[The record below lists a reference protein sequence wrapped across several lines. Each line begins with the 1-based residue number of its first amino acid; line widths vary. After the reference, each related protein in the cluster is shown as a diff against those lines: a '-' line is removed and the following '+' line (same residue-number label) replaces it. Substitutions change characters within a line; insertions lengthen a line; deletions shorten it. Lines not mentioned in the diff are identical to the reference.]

1 MLTPNFFNAPARK
14 RIARLSRA
22 ALAASVSISSLL
34 VMASQPAIAQEA
46 GTLPGTQVL
55 QGGRWTGAKLPTVAQ
70 GNNGLVMTIEQEQK
84 RALLDWS
91 RFDVGKNEEVHFQ
104 QQGTDWIALNRIF
117 DSKPSEIA
125 GKITAKGQVWLQN
138 SNGIIFK
145 DGAQINAHS
154 ILATALPITENQLYN
169 GLLSGNGVIRGEA
182 ANPLF
187 PSQNI
192 GMVPRPPVGLDPNSL
207 LGQAP
212 APVAGERP
220 SIMDFL
226 ARAAIRI
233 AILRAN
239 GMEGVDQ
246 YNSGYGIDT
255 LSYYDAAKGRTVYF
269 VNPDFANVGL
279 GAVLESIIATIDVS
293 KMGEYDYSNFTNISQ
308 FWTGVSWQG
317 IPAGSQTIPQ
327 SLRDEVAAQIKT
339 QFVDQYSARLATTQ
353 QNYSNYLANSRIT
366 VERGATLTA
375 SSSDSASPG
384 KIMLFGPNV
393 SNAGKLTAHD
403 GQVLLAAGEQVKL
416 SAGQTFTNSAR
427 GGLAVNVMATGITD
441 AYGSYPGIPC
451 CRPEARLEW
460 EADYL
465 DRADEVGMTAANSG
479 EILADRGAVTMVGA
493 NVDQLGDIRV
503 TNGVR
508 QRNGT
513 IVLQASHGFMISEY
527 SVGGNYFAGKVTLGE
542 DSVTSI
548 TPDTSDITGLAA
560 DSFAKGRVLIAGK
573 DIVLEKNASVISR
586 SGEVVIHASPSGVG
600 ERGGSSPGATDG
612 SVTEQRGDKGSFVMK
627 SGALI
632 DVSGLRDVERSVA
645 DNIFA
650 VEVRSNE
657 VSASPKQRD
666 GILVGETVY
675 VDRRDGAAIVDW
687 TGALAGEQRTAE
699 QMSTKGGTVR
709 IRASEYAVVE
719 DGATIDVSGGST
731 KYTDAEVTVTRLQ
744 DSFGRFHNISD
755 ADPNLR
761 YVGISKAT
769 RLEKGYVEGAD
780 AGAVELLSGS
790 SRLFGKL
797 RGDVVTGDRQ
807 VMAAL
812 GQIRAPRVPAGAVGA
827 SLVGTIGLPKAGSAA
842 LHRGGPEYSPWSS
855 TYSFIVADEKAFTGT
870 LWTETENNGPF
881 IESDPMLLD
890 PFAVGTSYG
899 DQSYDESDPLWMSKG
914 TYENGQPRWI
924 SYVEDDFFS
933 GMGEVVFGYGS
944 GHQTQTINPGVSI
957 RLAPGGS
964 FLTGSENGV
973 GTVGNNV
980 SIIAPSGNIG
990 LAAANGMTIGSDVL
1004 LSVAAPWIND
1014 VDAPANAIRGYVD
1027 GGDISLLA
1035 ATLTG
1040 DITLDAGGGG
1050 WYQRVKP
1057 GQNSQGQGA
1066 STRFNE
1072 GDFRLIEGKG
1082 GSIALGGGGQTVGAI
1097 LDVADIS
1104 LGGLGGGGT
1113 LSLLASGDVVVGPV
1127 GGSAGD
1133 AEYIDETLFRDMGVG
1148 SLALGA
1154 DTLTIASG
1162 ANLLFQTRNMRFR
1175 GRAYDVASGSDLRD
1189 VTDLTLLPPHLRQG
1203 GSLQLFGDAI
1213 TIEAGALVE
1222 VDPLGSIVLDASQ
1235 IRVDGTLRAHGGSIT
1250 VGGTS
1255 ASSIHLGNGSLLDA
1269 TGIAQTVKV
1278 PGGADGR
1285 GFWYDGRIVDGGT
1298 VSVDGSHVVMDAG
1311 ATIDVS
1317 GASGLLSVLQPG
1329 RYAVVKVNQVIG
1341 SDAGTIGLGADAGYL
1356 LGNLRGEAGSQ
1367 YNYGGKLDIAGGFD
1381 GKLLLPEYTDWSTGE
1396 PGLQSI
1402 LDNLQYAFYPE
1413 PTPEEPISLRQF
1425 FADNYSWLAP
1435 QLGFEPGEIEDIQIT
1450 SIAEFTDF
1458 VRTVLSPL
1466 VKTNPSDADG
1476 ALVLDPDMTVVPD
1489 VPPPSRYAFPDGY
1502 EPADMAAFDRS
1513 MAFVLTALGG
1523 VQNPAELAR
1532 GSRTTIGGNILRDM
1546 KRFDTLSIAG
1556 KLESDQA
1563 IDISSQRVLTVAGG
1577 FNGTQD
1583 MSFSSRNVYLT
1594 GGGGNG
1600 FVPKDANSGTLTVSG
1615 EMVEIAGKFEVGGFE
1630 KVVIAAEGDMRGGFG
1645 VVAGQPVPES
1655 GEITPGIHTTGDLVL
1670 RAAQIYPTTD
1680 GVLRFDSDRSIRV
1693 EQTGR
1698 SAAPL
1703 SAGGTLILEA
1713 PKIEQAG
1720 TLRAPFGEIRLTATG
1735 YSVTG
1740 EDGAETFVPGS
1751 VALLPGS
1758 VTSTAADGR
1767 TILYGYTYDGQ
1778 SWYAPTSAE
1787 TTGPTELS
1795 TPPEK
1800 RVSLSGDIIDV
1811 QEGATIDVSGSGDV
1825 LGLEFVAGPLGQ
1837 TNILDV
1843 PGNYAIVPAY
1853 GNGIV
1858 APIDPLYN
1866 PGTSSD
1872 TVNGGTTPGH
1882 LPLGS
1887 SVWLAAFDGN
1897 PAGWYT
1903 LLPAEYALTPGGYL
1917 LSLAGDTP
1925 MTTEAR
1931 RASDDSFVVLGR
1943 RGVSGTG
1950 IADQTLSTWK
1960 LTSGGDV
1967 RKRSEFF
1974 ETYGNSFFS
1983 SERFLEGLLR
1993 SGNPY
1998 NADPRLPVDGG
2009 FLTLAANS
2017 SLKLDGTILAGGAT
2031 GVTGARGGIVDITSD
2046 NIVIAAPGTD
2056 VSDLAG
2062 YLVLDPS
2069 KISNIAESILIG
2081 GVRRQGQS
2089 GLEVVTG
2096 QYTRDSADE
2105 VRSPEKSVG
2114 AENVVVRTDA
2124 ANPLTGTELLFA
2136 ANNSVRVESGSV
2148 IRAVGDGTDAS
2159 NIAIAPSM
2167 PAYFNQQ
2174 GQLEAAA
2181 EDRGGAFLRVSNLGD
2196 ITVSRENVQSVAGDM
2211 IVEAGAVLEAA
2222 DSVLLDST
2230 ENTIV
2235 GNGAVIKAGAIT
2247 AAAGL
2252 VSLGAVPQ
2260 GTEGLVFSGAT
2271 LAGLTTADKLTLKSY
2286 STIDFYGDVSLDLTG
2301 SVALD
2306 GAAFVSRGDTPGNVS
2321 ITAGR
2326 LELRNSD
2333 AAAVDA
2339 TGNGGTLA
2347 LAGKNIVMGEGEVD
2361 LVFDATTMDAE
2372 QRVVFAGLGESRY
2385 DGALTIRA
2393 AEITGESGAGHVVT
2407 AAGAV
2412 ELRGNGNTAALPAFA
2427 SAGALL
2433 DFRGTDVL
2441 IDASIR
2447 AGSGTVRATASE
2459 GDVRL
2464 ASGAKIDVG
2473 GADVSFF
2480 EVQGF
2485 LPGGSIQL
2493 TSVNGDTLVEE
2504 GALLNVSGGSAG
2516 GDAGTIALSA
2526 GRGVVLLDGTLKA
2539 DVAGGYRTGSFALTT
2554 STLDDFGG
2562 LNAKLNDWGF
2572 SRRRDFAILDGD
2584 VLLNGT
2590 TRVDALRIVTGNGD
2604 ISVASDAVLGSDSAK
2619 GGKILLASG
2628 GDLIVADGARFD
2640 VSAKGADQR
2649 GGSLDL
2655 QVTVGGNID
2664 VGNASIDVSGK
2675 GKGQGGDV
2683 RLRAAQTGN
2692 DVAVSRWDADV
2703 SGGDTQLEAF
2713 RVYDLDDADG
2723 DASNGHLAEIDTA
2736 LQQQVIA
2743 DATAFMDA
2751 NGTGIRARLGQ
2762 TGNAAFQL
2770 VPGIELRSEGDMDLV
2785 HNWNFKNARF
2795 DDKGGVLTLRAG
2807 GDLTINANLSDGFV
2821 DGHAT
2826 PDAVLPTDLPY
2837 GWTPGA
2843 APLPDAPASD
2853 FTNDDSWSYNLVAGA
2868 DFAQTNV
2875 LSTQTGSGGAIEVGG
2890 LVRSGTGDINV
2901 AASGDLTYEKASLIN
2916 YQGSWNESDPAARIT
2931 VPKGTP
2937 VADGTILKPTSYA
2950 SADGAGRTIY
2960 PELPAGTVLRK
2971 GTKVPA
2977 GTEMP
2982 DGSVLAVD
2990 TVLTSD
2996 VTLTANTRFPGEVV
3010 IAGKTYL
3017 GSDLIWEIASN
3028 RSNDPSAPVQMR
3040 VPASIAG
3047 LGDLEVRVV
3056 VGGTGDVALLL
3067 ADGRY
3072 IADNSSFGFED
3083 VRPVE
3088 MVNGAIYTVGIEDAP
3103 VANYIDKTHVGFS
3116 SNNAPGI
3123 IAHRSYMT
3131 NGGDVNVNVGG
3142 AITGA
3147 GTILENYRWMVAS
3160 GATPT
3165 TALFGYNYPGK
3176 NPDALFNMEFA
3187 QYQPDQTGQTA
3198 LSLLADRFTQGIG
3211 ALGGG
3216 DVSITSGG
3224 DVDNLVVALP
3234 TWVRVSGGTVDMPT
3248 KTLHLS
3254 GGGDLVM
3261 NVGQNMKGG
3270 LVQVGKGRAT
3280 IDVAGSVIAT
3290 DQRTGIALALDNA
3303 AYLQLAIDDAQ
3314 LSLQAGGDVNLRGVS
3329 SMLGATSLP
3338 LWLSGQYGSN
3348 GNEPSWLGYTADTS
3362 LRVTSLGGDINYRT
3376 QSGANGGVNILPS
3389 QTALVATAGSINFG
3403 MKEKAGAR
3411 VIVDMWHDTR
3421 LDLLAQQNIQFRL
3434 AGNYD
3439 GAGFII
3445 GYADPLWVPR
3455 AINPGSNNFS
3465 SGLFQSTITQDPLNG
3480 HWMFNQAGPGY
3491 GIDGPNVHSG
3501 SSSYSRI
3508 YAAQGDMIGWDEGYD
3523 INPNGGNGMH
3533 GGTFTFGHETRL
3545 KAGGNIRMGDINFIT
3560 HDGSDVP
3567 VIEAG
3572 GSIYLPD
3579 AVLYGPG
3586 RLWVQAGDEIWM
3598 GRTEGSGIR
3607 AREAYS
3613 IVPTAAPL
3621 SGGSISVLAGIDQ
3634 EPEYQAFFD
3643 YYLDPENVAE
3653 APAWLRQYFVD
3664 GDREGLTVSTD
3675 VVLADG
3681 QTRTTVYAIEL
3692 VNYMREMAGQEPIP
3706 TEAFDEV
3713 SGSRPITR
3721 GKLVAEIDPAEY
3733 AEALAA
3739 FKALDPVLQRPLA
3752 VRILN
3757 AELKTAGREAVGRS
3771 PETDGRYVRQGDPTR
3786 GYDAVGRLF
3795 PGAQRKPGDTLAA
3808 GEHRWTGNIEIM
3820 VSQIRGE
3827 SGGDVDLLAPGG
3839 SIQLASLA
3847 ISNTNPGTAGIVTQR
3862 GGGVNVVTYGD
3873 YIVNQ
3878 SRTMTADDGD
3888 ILIWSSYGNI
3898 DAGRG
3903 RKTSLS
3909 VPPVA
3914 FPINAWGQTNIQ
3926 LSGLPN
3932 GAGIAT
3938 LDQVDGKQG
3947 GDVDLYAFNGIVNAG
3962 DAGIRASRDLFVGA
3976 VEIRGLDNITV
3987 GGETNVDLTTEEG
4000 SVGPLNLENFAQ
4012 SAEDD
4017 ALDKAFDMAAEVEK
4031 LRTVRQ
4037 TILTGSVVSFGTD
4050 DCVESATNRCPVD
4063 RD

>member
-1 MLTPNFFNAPARK
+1 MLTPNPAIARIARK
-14 RIARLSRA
+14 RINPLSRA

-34 VMASQPAIAQEA
+34 VMASQPVHAQEA
-46 GTLPGTQVL
+46 GTLPGAQVL

-70 GNNGLVMTIEQEQK
+70 GNSGLVMTIEQEQK

-91 RFDVGKNEEVHFQ
+91 RFDIGKNEEVRFE

-125 GKITAKGQVWLQN
+125 GKITARGQVWLQN
-138 SNGIIFK
+138 TNGIIFK

-169 GLLSGNGVIRGEA
+169 GLLSGNGVIRGQV

-187 PSQNI
+187 PEQNI

-212 APVAGERP
+212 APVAGERT
-220 SIMDFL
+220 SVIDFL
-226 ARAAIRI
+226 ARAAIRM
-233 AILRAN
+233 AILRDKD
-239 GMEGVDQ
+239 MQGVDQ
-246 YNSGYGIDT
+246 YNAGYGLDQ
-255 LSYYDAAKGRTVYF
+255 LSYYDTSVSASRFFVDPEFAK
-269 VNPDFANVGL
+269 VGL
-279 GAVLESIIATIDVS
+279 GAVLESIIANIDVS
-293 KMGEYDYSNFTNISQ
+293 KMGEFDYSNFTNIAQ
-308 FWTGVSWQG
+308 FWAGVSWQG

-327 SLRDEVAAQIKT
+327 ALRDEVAAQIKT

-353 QNYSNYLANSRIT
+353 QNYNNYLANSRIT

-375 SSSDSASPG
+375 SSSDTASPG

-393 SNAGKLTAHD
+393 SNAGKLQAHD
-403 GQVLLAAGEQVKL
+403 GQVLMAAGEQVKL
-416 SAGQTFTNSAR
+416 SAGQGFTNSAR
-427 GGLAVNVMATGITD
+427 GGLAVNVMATPMID
-441 AYGSYPGIPC
+441 SYGSYPGLPC
-451 CRPEARLEW
+451 CRPATQAAW
-460 EADYL
+460 DAAYL
-465 DRADEVGMTAANSG
+465 TRANDVGMTATNSG
-479 EILADRGAVTMVGA
+479 EILADRGAVTMTGA
-493 NVDQLGDIRV
+493 NVDQSGSILV

-513 IVLQASHGFMISEY
+513 IVLQASHGFNVSEY

-542 DSVTSI
+542 GSVTSI

-560 DSFAKGRVLIAGK
+560 DSFAKGRVLIAGNE
-573 DIVLEKNASVISR
+573 IVLEENSSVISR
-586 SGEVVIHASPSGVG
+586 SGDVVIHASPSGVG
-600 ERGGSSPGATDG
+600 ERGGSSPASTDG
-612 SVTEQRGDKGSFVMK
+612 SMQEQRGDKGSFVMK

-645 DNIFA
+645 DNIFE

-675 VDRRDGAAIVDW
+675 VDRRDGATIVDW

-699 QMSTKGGTVR
+699 QMSTEGGTVR
-709 IRASEYAVVE
+709 IRASEFAVVE
-719 DGATIDVSGGST
+719 DGAVIDMSGGST

-761 YVGISKAT
+761 YVGLSKAT
-769 RLEKGYVEGAD
+769 RLEKGYIEGAD
-780 AGAVELLSGS
+780 AGSVELLSGS

-812 GQIRAPRVPAGAVGA
+812 GQIRAPRVPAGAIGA
-827 SLVGTIGLPKAGSAA
+827 NLVGTIGMPKAGSAV
-842 LHRGGPEYSPWSS
+842 LHRGGPEYGPWSS
-855 TYSFIVADEKAFTGT
+855 SYSFIVADENAFTGT
-870 LWTETENNGPF
+870 LWTEIESNGPF
-881 IESDPMLLD
+881 ESTAMLLD
-890 PFAVGTSYG
+890 PNAVGTSYG
-899 DQSYDESDPLWMSKG
+899 DQSYDPNDPVWMSKG
-914 TYENGQPRWI
+914 TYENGQPRWVSFI
-924 SYVEDDFFS
+924 EDDFLS
-933 GMGEVVFGYGS
+933 GMGEVTLGYGS
-944 GHQTQTINPGVSI
+944 GHQTQTINPNVSI

-964 FLTGSENGV
+964 FSSSSENGI
-973 GTVGNNV
+973 GTVGDHV
-980 SIIAPSGNIG
+980 SIIAPSGKIG
-990 LAAANGMTIGSDVL
+990 LGAGNGMTIGSDVL

-1027 GGDISLLA
+1027 GGEIGLVG

-1050 WYQRVKP
+1050 WLQRVTP

-1066 STRFNE
+1066 STRYE
-1072 GDFRLIEGKG
+1072 GGDFRLIEGKG
-1082 GSIALGGGGQTVGAI
+1082 GTIGLGGGGQTVGEI
-1097 LDVADIS
+1097 LDFADID
-1104 LGGLGGGGT
+1104 LGGLGGGGM

-1162 ANLLFQTRNMRFR
+1162 ANLLFQTRNMQFR
-1175 GRAYDVASGSDLRD
+1175 GRAYDVATGTDLGD
-1189 VTDLTLLPPHLRQG
+1189 VTDLALLPSHLREG
-1203 GSLQLFGDAI
+1203 GTLRLSGNAV

-1222 VDPLGSIVLDASQ
+1222 VDTLGAITIDASQ
-1235 IRVDGTLRAHGGSIT
+1235 IRIDGTLRAHGGSIS
-1250 VGGTS
+1250 VGAG
-1255 ASSIHLGNGSLLDA
+1255 SSNIHLGNGSLLDA

-1298 VSVDGSHVVMDAG
+1298 VMVDGSHVVMDAG

-1317 GASGLLSVLQPG
+1317 GSSGMLSILQPG
-1329 RYAVVKVNQVIG
+1329 RYAVVKVNEVIG
-1341 SDAGTIGLGADAGYL
+1341 SDAGTIGL
-1356 LGNLRGEAGSQ
+1356 EAGSGFLLGHLRGDAGSA
-1367 YNYGGKLDIAGGFD
+1367 YNYGGKLTIAGGQD
-1381 GKLLLPEYTDWSTGE
+1381 GDLLLPGYTDWSTGKTGLESVLE
-1396 PGLQSI
+1396 P
-1402 LDNLQYAFYPE
+1402 LQYSLYPE
-1413 PTPEEPISLRQF
+1413 PTPENPLSLRQY
-1425 FADNYSWLAP
+1425 FADNYSWMEQ
-1435 QLGFEPGEIEDIQIT
+1435 QLGFGADDIEDIQIT
-1450 SIAEFTDF
+1450 SIAEFTEF
-1458 VRTVLSPL
+1458 MRTVLGPL
-1466 VKTNPSDADG
+1466 VAYAPTDVNG
-1476 ALVLDPDMTVVPD
+1476 ALVLDPDMTVAPD
-1489 VPPPSRYAFPDGY
+1489 VPPPSRYALPEGY
-1502 EPADMAAFDRS
+1502 QPADMAAFERS
-1513 MAFVLTALGG
+1513 MTFILTALGG
-1523 VQNPAELAR
+1523 VQEPNNLVR
-1532 GSRTTIGGNILRDM
+1532 GQRATIGRNIMADM
-1546 KRFDTLSIAG
+1546 KTFDTLSISG
-1556 KLESDQA
+1556 KLESTQP
-1563 IDISSQRVLTVAGG
+1563 IEISSQRVLMVAGG
-1577 FNGTQD
+1577 FNATQD
-1583 MSFSSRNVYLT
+1583 MSFSSRNVYLS
-1594 GGGGNG
+1594 NG
-1600 FVPKDANSGTLTVSG
+1600 SGIDFVADAPTAGTLTVAG
-1615 EMVEIAGKFEVGGFE
+1615 DTIEFTGKFEVGGFQN
-1630 KVVIAAEGDMRGGFG
+1630 VVIEAQGDMRGGYGLFGG
-1645 VVAGQPVPES
+1645 VVEEDG
-1655 GEITPGIHTTGDLVL
+1655 ILTPGVRTSGNLLL

-1680 GVLRFDSDRSIRV
+1680 GVLRFEAGQSIRV

-1698 SAAPL
+1698 RAAPL
-1703 SAGGTLILEA
+1703 SAGGLLVLEA

-1735 YSVTG
+1735 YDVT
-1740 EDGAETFVPGS
+1740 DANGAESFVPGS
-1751 VALLPGS
+1751 VTLLPDS

-1767 TILYGYTYDGQ
+1767 TILYGYTFDGQ
-1778 SWYAPTSAE
+1778 SWYAPNANE
-1787 TTGPTELS
+1787 TPGAAELS

-1800 RVSLSGDIIDV
+1800 RVSLSGDVIDV
-1811 QEGATIDVSGSGDV
+1811 QDGATIDVSGSGDV
-1825 LGLEFVAGPLGQ
+1825 LGLEFVAGPMGQ
-1837 TNILDV
+1837 TNILNE

-1853 GNGIV
+1853 GNDII

-1866 PGTSSD
+1866 PGVSSD
-1872 TVNGGTTPGH
+1872 TVDAAGTPGN

-1917 LSLAGDTP
+1917 ISVAGSSP
-1925 MTTEAR
+1925 GTTEPRKA
-1931 RASDDSFVVLGR
+1931 ADDSFLVLGR

-1950 IADQTLSTWK
+1950 ITDQTLSTWR

-1983 SERFLEGLLR
+1983 SERFIEGLLR

-2017 SLKLDGTILAGGAT
+2017 ELKLDGTILAGGAN
-2031 GVTGARGGIVDITSD
+2031 GVEGARGGIVDITSD

-2062 YLVLDPS
+2062 YLVLDPN
-2069 KISNIAESILIG
+2069 KISNIAESLLIG
-2081 GVRRQGQS
+2081 GVRRQGQG

-2114 AENVVVRTDA
+2114 AENVVIRTDS
-2124 ANPLTGTELLFA
+2124 ANALTGTELLFA
-2136 ANNSVRVESGSV
+2136 ANQSVRVESGAV
-2148 IRAVGDGTDAS
+2148 VRATGDGADAA

-2167 PAYFNQQ
+2167 PEFVEF
-2174 GQLEAAA
+2174 GQLVAGP

-2196 ITVSRENVQSVAGDM
+2196 ITVSRQNVQSVSGDM

-2235 GNGAVIKAGAIT
+2235 GNGAVIKADAIT

-2260 GTEGLVFSGAT
+2260 GTDGLVFTGAT

-2306 GAAFVSRGDTPGNVS
+2306 GAAFISRGDTPGNVS
-2321 ITAGR
+2321 ITAGT

-2333 AAAVDA
+2333 AAAFDA
-2339 TGNGGTLA
+2339 AGNGGTLA
-2347 LAGKNIVMGEGEVD
+2347 LGGKNIVMGEGAID
-2361 LVFDATTMDAE
+2361 FAFDTTTMDAE
-2372 QRVVFAGLGESRY
+2372 QRVIFAGLGESKF

-2407 AAGAV
+2407 AADAV
-2412 ELRGNGNTAALPAFA
+2412 ELRGNGDSAALPAFA

-2441 IDASIR
+2441 IDGAIR

-2504 GALLNVSGGSAG
+2504 GSLLNVSGGSAG
-2516 GDAGTIALSA
+2516 GDAGLVALSA
-2526 GRGVVLLDGTLKA
+2526 GRGVVVLDGTLKA
-2539 DVAGGYRTGSFALTT
+2539 DVAGGYRSGSFALTT
-2554 STLDDFGG
+2554 STLEDFGG
-2562 LNAKLNDWGF
+2562 LNALLNASGF
-2572 SRRRDFAILDGD
+2572 SRSRDFAILDGD

-2604 ISVASDAVLGSDSAK
+2604 ITVAGDAIIGSDSAK
-2619 GGKILLASG
+2619 GGTILLASG
-2628 GDLIVADGARFD
+2628 GDLVIADGARLD
-2640 VSAKGADQR
+2640 VGAKGADQR
-2649 GGSLDL
+2649 GGSVDL
-2655 QVTVGGNID
+2655 QVAVGGNID
-2664 VGNASIDVSGK
+2664 VGSAAINVAGK
-2675 GKGQGGDV
+2675 GNGQDGKV
-2683 RLRAAQTGN
+2683 RLRAAQVGN
-2692 DVAVSRWDADV
+2692 DVAVSRWGATV
-2703 SGGDTQLEAF
+2703 AGGDTQLEAF
-2713 RVYDLDDADG
+2713 RVYDLGDADG
-2723 DASNGHLAEIDTA
+2723 NGANGHLAEIDTA
-2736 LQQQVIA
+2736 LQQQVMG
-2743 DATAFMDA
+2743 DAAAFMNA
-2751 NGTGIRARLGQ
+2751 NSDSIRARLGQ
-2762 TGNAAFQL
+2762 TSNASFL
-2770 VPGIELRSEGDMDLV
+2770 IVPGIELRSEGDMDLV
-2785 HNWNFKNARF
+2785 HNWNLKDARF
-2795 DDKGGVLTLRAG
+2795 GGQGGVLTLRAG
-2807 GDLTINANLSDGFV
+2807 GDLTINANLSDGLKS
-2821 DGHAT
+2821 AAIT
-2826 PDAVLPTDLPY
+2826 PDMIMPWGLPDGWEPGDPGLP
-2837 GWTPGA
+2837 
-2843 APLPDAPASD
+2843 APLEDK
-2853 FTNDDSWSYNLVAGA
+2853 FTNDNSWSYNLVSGA

-2875 LSTQTGSGGAIEVGG
+2875 LATRSDGEGDLMVGG
-2890 LVRSGTGDINV
+2890 RVRTGTGDIRV
-2901 AASGDLTYEKASLIN
+2901 AAGGDLNYEKPPEIVFVGN
-2916 YQGSWNESDPAARIT
+2916 YNAGTRIT
-2931 VPKGTP
+2931 LPAGTP
-2937 VADGTILKPTSYA
+2937 LLDGTVLKPTTYRA
-2950 SADGAGRTIY
+2950 ANGEMATRY
-2960 PELPAGTVLRK
+2960 PALPAGTVLRE
-2971 GTKVPA
+2971 GTKLPA
-2977 GTEMP
+2977 GTVMP
-2982 DGSVLAVD
+2982 DGTTLAVD
-2990 TVLTSD
+2990 TVLTED
-2996 VTLTANTRFPGEVV
+2996 VTLAGETSFPGDVV
-3010 IAGKTYL
+3010 ISGKTRL
-3017 GSDLIWEIASN
+3017 GSEMIWSLAGQPGSPN
-3028 RSNDPSAPVQMR
+3028 SDTALGVLG
-3040 VPASIAG
+3040 AFFSIPG
-3047 LGDLEVRVV
+3047 LGDVEVRQ
-3056 VGGTGDVALLL
+3056 GVAGFGENALRL
-3067 ADGRY
+3067 ADGR
-3072 IADNSSFGFED
+3072 IVPDNTTAT
-3083 VRPVE
+3083 PVGGYVIE
-3088 MVNGAIYTVGIEDAP
+3088 MLNGAIYTVGVED
-3103 VANYIDKTHVGFS
+3103 VAIPNYVDKTHIGFLYPS
-3116 SNNAPGI
+3116 VPGVVVDQTY
-3123 IAHRSYMT
+3123 RT
-3131 NGGDVNVNVGG
+3131 GGGDVSIDVAGS
-3142 AITGA
+3142 ITGA
-3147 GTILENYRWMVAS
+3147 GALIENANWMLANGSTPAS
-3160 GATPT
+3160 
-3165 TALFGYNYPGK
+3165 LLYGYNYQGK
-3176 NPDALFNMEFA
+3176 DPNAPFTTDFIPFQSANDA
-3187 QYQPDQTGQTA
+3187 GQTS
-3198 LSLLADRFTQGIG
+3198 LSLLVDRFVQGVG

-3224 DVDNLVVALP
+3224 DVDNLAVALP
-3234 TWVRVSGGTVDMPT
+3234 TWVRVSGGIDGAPG
-3248 KTLHLS
+3248 KQLHLS

-3261 NVGQNMKGG
+3261 SVGQNLKGG
-3270 LVQVGKGRAT
+3270 LIQAGKGRAT
-3280 IDVAGSVIAT
+3280 IDVAGSVLAT
-3290 DQRTGIALALDNA
+3290 EQRSKILRNPTYAN
-3303 AYLQLAIDDAQ
+3303 YLHVAMDDVQLA
-3314 LSLQAGGDVNLRGVS
+3314 LQAGGDITMRGFS
-3329 SMLGATSLP
+3329 STLGIQDRP
-3338 LWLSGQYGSN
+3338 K
-3348 GNEPSWLGYTADTS
+3348 WLGYTEDS
-3362 LRVTSLGGDINYRT
+3362 SVRVTSLGGDINYLGVA
-3376 QSGANGGVNILPS
+3376 GAENLVNILPS
-3389 QTALVATAGSINFG
+3389 QSAFVATAGSVTFG
-3403 MKEKAGAR
+3403 SAAVGAR
-3411 VIVDMWHDTR
+3411 IAVDMWADTR
-3421 LDLLAQQNIQFRL
+3421 LDILAQQDVNFRL
-3434 AGNYD
+3434 AGSYD
-3439 GAGFII
+3439 GGGLTI
-3445 GYADPLWVPR
+3445 GYADPNWVAR
-3455 AINPGSNNFS
+3455 ALNPGSPS
-3465 SGLFQSTITQDPLNG
+3465 LAQFQSLITQNPLTG
-3480 HWMFNQAGPGY
+3480 GWTFNQAGPGF
-3491 GIDGPNVHSG
+3491 GIDGQNIHSG
-3501 SSSYSRI
+3501 SDSYSRI
-3508 YAAQGDMIGWDEGYD
+3508 YAATGDLIGWNTGNYTYQ
-3523 INPNGGNGMH
+3523 PGNGMH
-3533 GGTFTFGHETRL
+3533 GGTYTFGHETRL
-3545 KAGGNIRMGDINFIT
+3545 KAGRNVRMGEMTFIT

-3572 GSIYLPD
+3572 GSIYLPN
-3579 AVLYGPG
+3579 AALYGPG
-3586 RLWVQAGDEIWM
+3586 RLWVQAGDEVWM
-3598 GRTEGSGIR
+3598 GRTEGAGIR

-3613 IVPTAAPL
+3613 SVATAAPL
-3621 SGGSISVLAGIDQ
+3621 SGGGISVLAGIDQ
-3634 EPEYQAFFD
+3634 EPEYEAFFD

-3664 GDREGLTVSTD
+3664 GDRPGLTVSTD

-3692 VNYMREMAGQEPIP
+3692 VNYMREMAGEAPIP
-3706 TEAFDEV
+3706 TEAPDEV

-3721 GKLVAEIDPAEY
+3721 GKLAAAIDPAEY

-3739 FKALDPVLQRPLA
+3739 FKALDPVLQKPLA

-3795 PGAQRKPGDTLAA
+3795 PGAQRKPGEALAE
-3808 GEHRWTGNIEIM
+3808 GEHSWTGNIEMM

-3827 SGGDVDLLAPGG
+3827 SGGNVDLVAPGG
-3839 SIQLASLA
+3839 SVQLASLA

-3914 FPINAWGQTNIQ
+3914 FPIDAWGQTKVQ

-3976 VEIRGLDNITV
+3976 IEIRGLDNITV
-3987 GGETNVDLTTEEG
+3987 GGETNVDLSTEEG

>member
-1 MLTPNFFNAPARK
+1 MLTANFFNAPARK
-14 RIARLSRA
+14 RITRLSRA

-34 VMASQPAIAQEA
+34 VMASQPAAAQEA

-70 GNNGLVMTIEQEQK
+70 GNTGLVMTIEQEQK

-91 RFDVGKNEEVHFQ
+91 RFDVGKNEEVHFK

-169 GLLSGNGVIRGEA
+169 GLLSGNGVIRGEV

-187 PSQNI
+187 PAQNI
-192 GMVPRPPVGLDPNSL
+192 GMVPRPPVGLDPNNL

-212 APVAGERP
+212 APVAGERT
-220 SIMDFL
+220 SVMDFL

-233 AILRAN
+233 AILRKN

-246 YNSGYGIDT
+246 YNMGYGLEA
-255 LSYYDAAKGRTVYF
+255 LSYYDAAKGKYVYF
-269 VNPDFANVGL
+269 VDPDFANVGL
-279 GAVLESIIATIDVS
+279 GAVLEGIIATIDVS
-293 KMGEYDYSNFTNISQ
+293 KMGEYDYSNFTNITQ
-308 FWTGVSWQG
+308 FWTGSSWQG
-317 IPAGSQTIPQ
+317 IPAGSQAIPQ
-327 SLRDEVAAQIKT
+327 SLRDEVSAQIKT

-353 QNYSNYLANSRIT
+353 QNYSNYIANSRIT

-393 SNAGKLTAHD
+393 SNAGKLQAHD
-403 GQVLLAAGEQVKL
+403 GQVLMAAGEQVKL
-416 SAGQTFTNSAR
+416 SAGQGFTNSAR
-427 GGLAVNVMATGITD
+427 GGLAVNVMATGLTD

-451 CRPEARLEW
+451 CRPEARLLW

-465 DRADEVGMTAANSG
+465 ERAGALGMTAANSG

-493 NVDQLGDIRV
+493 NVDQSGAIRV

-513 IVLQASHGFMISEY
+513 IVLQASHGFMISDY

-542 DSVTSI
+542 DSITSI
-548 TPDTSDITGLAA
+548 TPDTSNITGLAA
-560 DSFAKGRVLIAGK
+560 DSFAKGRILVAGK
-573 DIVLEKNASVISR
+573 DIVLEKNSRLISR

-600 ERGGSSPGATDG
+600 ERGGSSPAATDG
-612 SVTEQRGDKGSFVMK
+612 SVNESRGDKGSFVMK

-699 QMSTKGGTVR
+699 QMSVEGGTVR
-709 IRASEYAVVE
+709 IRASEYAIVE

-731 KYTDAEVTVTRLQ
+731 KYTDANVTVTRLQ

-761 YVGISKAT
+761 YVGIGKAT

-827 SLVGTIGLPKAGSAA
+827 SLVRTIGLPEAGSAT
-842 LHRGGPEYSPWSS
+842 LHRGGPEYGPWTS

-870 LWTETENNGPF
+870 LWTEIETNAPF
-881 IESDPMLLD
+881 LESDPMLLD
-890 PFAVGTSYG
+890 PFAVGTGYG
-899 DQSYDESDPLWMSKG
+899 DQSYDESQPLWMSKG
-914 TYENGQPRWI
+914 TYANGQPRWI
-924 SYVEDDFFS
+924 SYIEDDFFS
-933 GMGEVVFGYGS
+933 GMGDVTLGYGS
-944 GHQTQTINPGVSI
+944 GHQNQTINPGVSI

-964 FLTGSENGV
+964 FSTSSENGV
-973 GTVGNNV
+973 GRVGDNV
-980 SIIAPSGNIG
+980 SIITPSGNIALG
-990 LAAANGMTIGSDVL
+990 AANGMTIGRDVL

-1014 VDAPANAIRGYVD
+1014 VDAPANATRGYIH
-1027 GGDISLLA
+1027 GGTIGLLG

-1050 WYQRVKP
+1050 WYQRVTP
-1057 GQNSQGQGA
+1057 GQNGQGQGA

-1082 GSIALGGGGQTVGAI
+1082 GKVELGGGGQTVGTI
-1097 LDVADIS
+1097 LDFADIS
-1104 LGGLGGGGT
+1104 LGGLGGGGM
-1113 LSLLASGDVVVGPV
+1113 LSLIASGDVVVGPA

-1175 GRAYDVASGSDLRD
+1175 GRAYDVASGTDLRD
-1189 VTDLTLLPPHLRQG
+1189 VTDLALLPPHLRQG
-1203 GSLQLFGDAI
+1203 GSLQLFGDAV
-1213 TIEAGALVE
+1213 TIAAGALVE
-1222 VDPLGSIVLDASQ
+1222 VDPLGSILIDASQ
-1235 IRVDGTLRAHGGSIT
+1235 IRIDGTLRAHGGSIA
-1250 VGGTS
+1250 VGGTG
-1255 ASSIHLGNGSLLDA
+1255 SSNIHLGNASLLDA

-1285 GFWYDGRIVDGGT
+1285 GFWYDGRIVDGGV
-1298 VSVDGSHVVMDAG
+1298 VSVDGSYVVMDAG

-1317 GASGLLSVLQPG
+1317 GSNGLLSVLQPG
-1329 RYAVVKVNQVIG
+1329 RYAAVKVNQVIG
-1341 SDAGTIGLGADAGYL
+1341 SDAGAIDLSADGGYL

-1367 YNYGGKLDIAGGFD
+1367 YNYGGKLAIAGGLD

-1396 PGLQSI
+1396 TGLQSI
-1402 LDNLQYAFYPE
+1402 LDQLQWSFSPE
-1413 PTPEEPISLRQF
+1413 PTPEEPVSLRDF
-1425 FADNYSWLAP
+1425 FANNYSWLES
-1435 QLGFEPGEIEDIQIT
+1435 QLGFGADDIEDIQIT
-1450 SIAEFTDF
+1450 SIAEFTEF

-1466 VKTNPSDADG
+1466 VKNDPSDVDG
-1476 ALVLDPDMTVVPD
+1476 ALVLDPDMIAAPD
-1489 VPPPSRYAFPDGY
+1489 LPPPSRYAFPAGY

-1513 MAFVLTALGG
+1513 MTFLLTAIGN
-1523 VQNPAELAR
+1523 VQNPAGLGR
-1532 GSRTTIGGNILRDM
+1532 GSRATVGKNILRDM

-1577 FNGTQD
+1577 FNGSQD

-1594 GGGGNG
+1594 GGGAIG
-1600 FVPKDANSGTLTVSG
+1600 FTLKDANAGTLSISG
-1615 EMVEIAGKFEVGGFE
+1615 ETVEIAGKFEVGGFE
-1630 KVVIAAEGDMRGGFG
+1630 KIVVEARGDMRGGYG
-1645 VVAGQPVPES
+1645 LIAGQIVPEDS
-1655 GEITPGIHTTGDLVL
+1655 AMTPGIRTTGDLIL
-1670 RAAQIYPTTD
+1670 RAAQIYPTTE

-1698 SAAPL
+1698 RAAPL
-1703 SAGGTLILEA
+1703 SAGGLLVLEA

-1735 YSVTG
+1735 YSVTD
-1740 EDGAETFVPGS
+1740 ESGAESFVPGS
-1751 VALLPGS
+1751 VTLLPGS

-1778 SWYAPTSAE
+1778 SWYAPTSAG
-1787 TTGPTELS
+1787 TNGSTELS

-1800 RVSLSGDIIDV
+1800 RVSLSGDVIDV
-1811 QEGATIDVSGSGDV
+1811 RDGATIDVSGSGDV
-1825 LGLEFVAGPLGQ
+1825 LGLEFVAGPMGQ

-1853 GNGIV
+1853 GNDII

-1866 PGTSSD
+1866 PGASSD
-1872 TVNGGTTPGH
+1872 RVNGGTTPGH

-1917 LSLAGDTP
+1917 LSLAGNSP
-1925 MTTEAR
+1925 TTTGAR
-1931 RASDDSFVVLGR
+1931 RASDDSFLVLGR
-1943 RGVSGTG
+1943 SGLSGTS
-1950 IADQTLSTWK
+1950 IADQTLSTWR
-1960 LTSGGDV
+1960 LTSGSDV

-2017 SLKLDGTILAGGAT
+2017 SLKLDGTILAGGAK

-2062 YLVLDPS
+2062 YLVLDPG

-2081 GVRRQGQS
+2081 GVRRQGQG

-2114 AENVVVRTDA
+2114 AENVVIRTDS

-2136 ANNSVRVESGSV
+2136 ANQSVRVESGSV
-2148 IRAVGDGTDAS
+2148 IRAQGDGADAA

-2196 ITVSRENVQSVAGDM
+2196 ITVSRQNVQSDAGDM

-2235 GNGAVIKAGAIT
+2235 GNGAVIKAKAIT

-2260 GTEGLVFSGAT
+2260 GTEGLVFTGAT
-2271 LAGLTTADKLTLKSY
+2271 LAGLATADKLTLKSY
-2286 STIDFYGDVSLDLTG
+2286 SSIDFHGDVSLNLSG
-2301 SVALD
+2301 RAVLD
-2306 GAAFVSRGDTPGNVS
+2306 GAAFVYRGATPGQVNIS
-2321 ITAGR
+2321 AGT

-2333 AAAVDA
+2333 AAAIDA
-2339 TGNGGTLA
+2339 SSSGGTLV
-2347 LAGKNIVMGEGEVD
+2347 LGGTNIVMGEGKVD
-2361 LVFDATTMDAE
+2361 FAFDATTMNAG
-2372 QRVVFAGLGESRY
+2372 QRVIFAGLGESRF

-2407 AAGAV
+2407 AAGAA
-2412 ELRGNGNTAALPAFA
+2412 ELRGNGSTTALPAFA

-2433 DFRGTDVL
+2433 DFRGTDIL
-2441 IDASIR
+2441 IDAAIR

-2464 ASGAKIDVG
+2464 ASGGKIDVG

-2493 TSVNGDTLVEE
+2493 TSVNGDTLVEN
-2504 GALLNVSGGSAG
+2504 GSVLNVSGGSAG
-2516 GDAGTIALSA
+2516 GDAGAIGLSA
-2526 GRGVVLLDGTLKA
+2526 GRGVVVLGGTLKA
-2539 DVAGGYRTGSFALTT
+2539 DVAKGYRTGSFALTT

-2562 LNAKLNDWGF
+2562 LNAKLNNWGF

-2604 ISVASDAVLGSDSAK
+2604 ISVAGDAILGSDSAK
-2619 GGKILLASG
+2619 GGTILLASG
-2628 GDLIVADGARFD
+2628 GDLTIADGARFD
-2640 VSAKGADQR
+2640 VNAKGTGQR
-2649 GGSLDL
+2649 GGSVDL
-2655 QVTVGGNID
+2655 QVAVGGNID
-2664 VGNASIDVSGK
+2664 VGSAVINVAGNGS
-2675 GKGQGGDV
+2675 GQGGTV

-2692 DVAVSRWDADV
+2692 DVAVTRWGAAV

-2713 RVYDLDDADG
+2713 RVYDLGDADG

-2743 DATAFMDA
+2743 DATAFMGA

-2795 DDKGGVLTLRAG
+2795 DGKGGVLTLRAG

-2826 PDAVLPTDLPY
+2826 PDAITPTGLPF
-2837 GWTPGA
+2837 GWTPGTV
-2843 APLPDAPASD
+2843 PLPDAPLSD

-2890 LVRSGTGDINV
+2890 LVRTGTGDINV
-2901 AASGDLTYEKASLIN
+2901 AASGDLTYEKASLIG
-2916 YQGSWNESDPAARIT
+2916 YQGSWNGEDPATRIT
-2931 VPKGTP
+2931 VPAGTP
-2937 VADGTILKPTSYA
+2937 IVDGTILKPTSYA
-2950 SADGAGRTIY
+2950 SADGNGRTLY
-2960 PELPAGTVLRK
+2960 PELPAGTILRK
-2971 GTKVPA
+2971 GTKLPA

-2982 DGSVLAVD
+2982 DGSVLAAD
-2990 TVLTSD
+2990 TVLTAD
-2996 VTLTANTRFPGEVV
+2996 VTLTTDTTFPGQVV

-3017 GSDLIWEIASN
+3017 GSDLVWEIASN
-3028 RSNDPSAPVQMR
+3028 RSSDPGAPVQQR
-3040 VPASIAG
+3040 LPVSIAG

-3056 VGGTGDVALLL
+3056 VGGSGDVALVL

-3072 IADNSSFGFED
+3072 VEDGSTFNFGD
-3083 VRPVE
+3083 VKQVE
-3088 MVNGAIYTVGIEDAP
+3088 MVNGAIYTVGVEDGP
-3103 VANYIDKTHVGFS
+3103 VANFTDKTHVGFTG
-3116 SNNAPGI
+3116 NNAPGI

-3131 NGGDVNVNVGG
+3131 KGGDVRVNVGG

-3147 GTILENYRWMVAS
+3147 GTILENYRWMVANGS
-3160 GATPT
+3160 TPT
-3165 TALFGYNYPGK
+3165 TALFGYDYAGK
-3176 NPDALFNMEFA
+3176 DPDALFNMEYA
-3187 QYQPDQTGQTA
+3187 QYQADQTGQTA

-3216 DVSITSGG
+3216 DISITSGG

-3234 TWVRVSGGTVDMPT
+3234 TWARVSGGTVDMPT

-3254 GGGDLVM
+3254 GGGDLTM
-3261 NVGQNMKGG
+3261 SVGQNMKGG

-3290 DQRTGIALALDNA
+3290 DQRTGIHLSLDNA

-3329 SMLGATSLP
+3329 SMLGVSRIP
-3338 LWLSGQYGSN
+3338 LWLGGRYESGSL
-3348 GNEPSWLGYTADTS
+3348 PSWLGYTSDTS

-3376 QSGANGGVNILPS
+3376 QSGANGGVNVLPS

-3403 MKEKAGAR
+3403 VEGKGGSR
-3411 VIVDMWHDTR
+3411 VMVDMWPDTR

-3434 AGNYD
+3434 AGSYD
-3439 GAGFII
+3439 GAGFTI

-3455 AINPGSNNFS
+3455 AINPGTGNFDV
-3465 SGLFQSTITQDPLNG
+3465 GLFQSSVTQDPLNG
-3480 HWMFNQAGPGY
+3480 HWMFNQVGPGF
-3491 GIDGPNVHSG
+3491 GIDGANVHSG

-3508 YAAQGDMIGWDEGYD
+3508 YAAQGDMIGWNEGNYD
-3523 INPNGGNGMH
+3523 IDPGSSNNMH

-3545 KAGGNIRMGDINFIT
+3545 KAGGDIRMGDMTFIT
-3560 HDGSDVP
+3560 HDGSDVS

-3613 IVPTAAPL
+3613 IVPTAAPV

-3634 EPEYQAFFD
+3634 EPEYQSFFD
-3643 YYLDPENVAE
+3643 YYLDPEAIAE
-3653 APAWLRQYFVD
+3653 APVWLRQYFVD

-3681 QTRTTVYAIEL
+3681 KTRTTVYAIEL
-3692 VNYMREMAGQEPIP
+3692 VNYMRELAGQAPIP
-3706 TEAFDEV
+3706 TEAVDPV

-3721 GKLVAEIDPAEY
+3721 GKLVASIDPAEY
-3733 AEALAA
+3733 DRALAA
-3739 FKALDPVLQRPLA
+3739 FKALDPVRQRPLA

-3771 PETDGRYVRQGDPTR
+3771 PETDGRYARQGDPTR

-3795 PGAQRKPGDTLAA
+3795 PGAQRKPGEALAA
-3808 GEHRWTGNIEIM
+3808 GEHRWTGNIEMM

-3847 ISNTNPGTAGIVTQR
+3847 ISNTNPARAGIVTQR

-3888 ILIWSSYGNI
+3888 ILIWSSFGNI

-4000 SVGPLNLENFAQ
+4000 AVGPLNLENFAQ

-4050 DCVESATNRCPVD
+4050 DCVETATNRCPVD

>member
-1 MLTPNFFNAPARK
+1 MPAFNRITPRK
-14 RIARLSRA
+14 RVTRLNRA
-22 ALAASVSISSLL
+22 ALAASVSLTSLL

-46 GTLPGTQVL
+46 GTLPGTQIL

-70 GNNGLVMTIEQEQK
+70 GNTGLVMTIEQEQK

-91 RFDVGKNEEVHFQ
+91 RFDVGKNEEVRFE

-138 SNGIIFK
+138 TNGIIFK
-145 DGAQINAHS
+145 DGAQVNAHS
-154 ILATALPITENQLYN
+154 ILATALPISESQLYN
-169 GLLSGNGVIRGEA
+169 GLLSGNGVIRGQV

-187 PSQNI
+187 PAQNI

-207 LGQAP
+207 LEQAQ
-212 APVAGERP
+212 APVAGEYATV
-220 SIMDFL
+220 MDFL

-233 AILRAN
+233 AILREN

-246 YNSGYGIDT
+246 YNSGYGLDS
-255 LSYYDAAKGRTVYF
+255 LSYYDAAKGGNVYF
-269 VNPDFANVGL
+269 VDPRFANVGL
-279 GAVLESIIATIDVS
+279 GEVMESIIAGIDVS
-293 KMGEYDYSNFTNISQ
+293 KMGDYDYSNFTNITQ

-327 SLRDEVAAQIKT
+327 GLRDEVAAQIKA
-339 QFVDQYSARLATTQ
+339 QFVDQYSTRLAKTQ
-353 QNYSNYLANSRIT
+353 QNYANYLANSRIT

-403 GQVLLAAGEQVKL
+403 GQVLMAAGEQVKVN
-416 SAGQTFTNSAR
+416 AGQAFTNSAR
-427 GGLAVNVMATGITD
+427 GGLAVNVMATSISD
-441 AYGSYPGIPC
+441 AYGSFPGLPC
-451 CRPEARLEW
+451 CRPETQAAW
-460 EADYL
+460 DADYL
-465 DRADEVGMTAANSG
+465 ARAGEVGMTVANSG
-479 EILADRGAVTMVGA
+479 EILVDRGAVTMVGA
-493 NVDQLGDIRV
+493 NVDQMGDIRV
-503 TNGVR
+503 SNGVR
-508 QRNGT
+508 QRSGT
-513 IVLQASHGFMISEY
+513 IVLQASHGFNISEY

-542 DSVTSI
+542 GSLTSI

-560 DSFAKGRVLIAGK
+560 DSFAKGRVLIAGNE
-573 DIVLEKNASVISR
+573 IVLEENASVVSR
-586 SGEVVIHASPSGVG
+586 SGDVVIHASPSGVG
-600 ERGGSSPGATDG
+600 ERGGSSPASTDG
-612 SVTEQRGDKGSFVMK
+612 SRAETRGDKGSFVMK

-645 DNIFA
+645 DNIFE

-666 GILVGETVY
+666 GILIGETVH

-699 QMSTKGGTVR
+699 QMSVEGGTVR
-709 IRASEYAVVE
+709 IRASEYAIVA
-719 DGATIDVSGGST
+719 DGAVIDVSGGST
-731 KYTDAEVTVTRLQ
+731 KYNDAEVTATRLQ
-744 DSFGRFHNISD
+744 DSFGRFHNIAD

-761 YVGISKAT
+761 YVGISEAT
-769 RLEKGYVEGAD
+769 RIEKGYVEGAD
-780 AGAVELLSGS
+780 AGSVELLSGS

-797 RGDVVTGDRQ
+797 RGDVVAGDRQ
-807 VMAAL
+807 LMAAM
-812 GQIRAPRVPAGAVGA
+812 GQLRAPRVPAGAVGA
-827 SLVGTIGLPKAGSAA
+827 NLLGEIGLPKAGSAV
-842 LHRGGPEYSPWSS
+842 LHRGGPEYGPWSS

-870 LWTETENNGPF
+870 LWTETETNGPF
-881 IESDPMLLD
+881 VESDPMLLD
-890 PFAVGTSYG
+890 PFAVGTGYG
-899 DQSYDESDPLWMSKG
+899 EHSYDESQPRWMVSG
-914 TYENGQPRWI
+914 VYDNGQPRWVSFI
-924 SYVEDDFFS
+924 EDDFIS
-933 GMGEVVFGYGS
+933 GMGEVTLGYGS
-944 GHQTQTINPGVSI
+944 SHQTQTINPGVSI

-964 FLTGSENGV
+964 FSIGGESGV
-973 GTVGNNV
+973 GTVGDNV
-980 SIIAPSGNIG
+980 SIIAPSGNIALGAADG
-990 LAAANGMTIGSDVL
+990 LTVGNDVL
-1004 LSVAAPWIND
+1004 LSAAAPWVND
-1014 VDAPANAIRGYVD
+1014 VDAAADAIRGYVD
-1027 GGDISLLA
+1027 GGTISLLG
-1035 ATLTG
+1035 ATLAG

-1050 WYQRVKP
+1050 WYQRISP

-1066 STRFNE
+1066 STRFVE
-1072 GDFRLIEGKG
+1072 GNFRLIEGKG
-1082 GSIALGGGGQTVGAI
+1082 GKVELGGGGQSVGEI
-1097 LDVADIS
+1097 LDATDIS

-1113 LSLLASGDVVVGPV
+1113 LSLLASGDVVVGPR
-1127 GGSAGD
+1127 GGSAD
-1133 AEYIDETLFRDMGVG
+1133 NAEYIEETLFRDMGVG

-1154 DTLTIASG
+1154 DTLTVASG
-1162 ANLLFQTRNMRFR
+1162 TNLLFQTRNMRFH
-1175 GRAYDVASGSDLRD
+1175 GRAYDVASGTDLRE
-1189 VTDLTLLPPHLRQG
+1189 VTDLVLLPPHLRAG
-1203 GSLQLFGDAI
+1203 GALQLLADAI
-1213 TIEAGALVE
+1213 TIEGSALVE
-1222 VDPLGSIVLDASQ
+1222 VDPLGSVLLDASQ
-1235 IRVDGTLRAHGGSIT
+1235 IRIDGTIRAHGGSINI
-1250 VGGTS
+1250 GGTS
-1255 ASSIHLGNGSLLDA
+1255 ASHIVLGSGSLLDA

-1285 GFWYDGRIVDGGT
+1285 GFWYDGRIVDGGA
-1298 VSVDGSHVVMDAG
+1298 VAVNGQHVVMESG

-1317 GASGLLSVLQPG
+1317 GSSGMLSILQPG
-1329 RYAVVKVNQVIG
+1329 RYAVVKVNEVIG
-1341 SDAGTIGLGADAGYL
+1341 SDAGSIDFNAESGFL
-1356 LGNLRGEAGSQ
+1356 LGHLRGEAGSAF
-1367 YNYGGKLDIAGGFD
+1367 NYGGKLNIVGGRD
-1381 GKLLLPEYTDWSTGE
+1381 GNLLLPDYTDWSTGQT
-1396 PGLQSI
+1396 GLQSI
-1402 LDNLQYAFYPE
+1402 LDSLQWSFYPE
-1413 PTPEEPISLRQF
+1413 PTPESPVSLRDF
-1425 FADNYSWLAP
+1425 FANNYSWLEP
-1435 QLGFEPGEIEDIQIT
+1435 QLGFGAADIEDIQIA
-1450 SIAEFTDF
+1450 SVAEFTEF
-1458 VRTVLSPL
+1458 MRTVLGPL
-1466 VKTNPSDADG
+1466 VMRAPSDIDG
-1476 ALVLDPDMTVVPD
+1476 ALVLDAGLTDVPD
-1489 VPPPSRYAFPDGY
+1489 VPPPARYEFPVGY
-1502 EPADMAAFDRS
+1502 EPADMAAFDRA
-1513 MAFVLTALGG
+1513 MTFLLTAIGN
-1523 VQNPAELAR
+1523 VQNPAGLGR
-1532 GSRTTIGGNILRDM
+1532 GSRTTLGKNVLADM
-1546 KRFDTLSIAG
+1546 ARFDTLAIAG
-1556 KLESDQA
+1556 KLESDQP
-1563 IDISSQRVLTVAGG
+1563 IEISSQRVLTVAGG

-1594 GGGGNG
+1594 GAGDPR
-1600 FVPKDANSGTLTVSG
+1600 FEMKEADTGTLTVSG
-1615 EMVEIAGKFEVGGFE
+1615 ETVEIAGQFQVGGFE
-1630 KVVIAAEGDMRGGFG
+1630 KVVIGAEGDMRGGFG
-1645 VVAGQPVPES
+1645 VLGQPV
-1655 GEITPGIHTTGDLVL
+1655 GEDDAATPGVRTTGDLVL

-1680 GVLRFDSDRSIRV
+1680 GVLRFEADRSIRV

-1698 SAAPL
+1698 RAAPL
-1703 SAGGTLILEA
+1703 SAGGLLVLEA

-1735 YSVTG
+1735 YNVTD
-1740 EDGAETFVPGS
+1740 ESGAESFVPGS
-1751 VALLPGS
+1751 VTLLPGS
-1758 VTSTAADGR
+1758 TTSTAADGR

-1778 SWYAPTSAE
+1778 SWYAPNSANAA
-1787 TTGPTELS
+1787 GPAELS

-1800 RVSLSGDIIDV
+1800 RVSLSGDIVDV
-1811 QEGATIDVSGSGDV
+1811 QQGATIDVSGSGDV

-1837 TNILDV
+1837 TNILNE

-1866 PGTSSD
+1866 PGTSADVDSA
-1872 TVNGGTTPGH
+1872 GRPGD

-1897 PAGWYT
+1897 PAGWYA

-1917 LSLAGDTP
+1917 ISLANGTP
-1925 MTTEAR
+1925 GTAEPR
-1931 RASDDSFVVLGR
+1931 RAADDSFLVLGR
-1943 RGVSGTG
+1943 RGVAGTT
-1950 IADQTLSTWK
+1950 IADQTLSTWR
-1960 LTSGGDV
+1960 LMSGGEV

-2017 SLKLDGTILAGGAT
+2017 KLDLDGTISAGGAG
-2031 GVTGARGGIVDITSD
+2031 GVEGARGGIVDITSD

-2069 KISNIAESILIG
+2069 KISNIAESLLIG
-2081 GVRRQGQS
+2081 GVRRQGQG
-2089 GLEVVTG
+2089 GLEIVTG
-2096 QYTRDSADE
+2096 QDARESANE

-2114 AENVVVRTDA
+2114 AENVVIRTDS

-2136 ANNSVRVESGSV
+2136 ANRSVRVEGGSV
-2148 IRAVGDGTDAS
+2148 VRAEGDGTDAVD
-2159 NIAIAPSM
+2159 IAIAPSM
-2167 PAYFNQQ
+2167 PGVYDMQ
-2174 GQLEAAA
+2174 GQLTDPAYDA
-2181 EDRGGAFLRVSNLGD
+2181 GGAFLRVSNLGD
-2196 ITVSRENVQSVAGDM
+2196 ITVSRQNVRSEAGDM
-2211 IVEAGAVLEAA
+2211 IVEAGATLEAV

-2235 GNGAVIKAGAIT
+2235 GNGAVIKADAIT

-2260 GTEGLVFSGAT
+2260 GTDGLVFAGAT
-2271 LAGLTTADKLTLKSY
+2271 LAGLATAGKLTLKSY
-2286 STIDFYGDVSLDLTG
+2286 STIDFYGDVSFDLSG
-2301 SVALD
+2301 GAVLD
-2306 GAAFVSRGDTPGNVS
+2306 GAAFVSRGDTPGQVN
-2321 ITAGR
+2321 ITAGT

-2333 AAAVDA
+2333 AAATDA
-2339 TGNGGTLA
+2339 TGSGGTLT
-2347 LAGKNIVMGEGEVD
+2347 LAGTNILMGEGAID
-2361 LVFDATTMDAE
+2361 FAFDATSMDAD
-2372 QRVVFAGLGESRY
+2372 QRVVFAGLGESSF

-2407 AAGAV
+2407 AADAV
-2412 ELRGNGNTAALPAFA
+2412 ELRGNRSTVALPAFA

-2433 DFRGTDVL
+2433 DFRGSDIL
-2441 IDASIR
+2441 IDAAIR
-2447 AGSGTVRATASE
+2447 AGSGTVRATANS

-2464 ASGAKIDVG
+2464 ASGGRIDVA

-2485 LPGGSIQL
+2485 LPGGSVQL
-2493 TSVNGDTLVEE
+2493 TSVEGDVLTEAGSV
-2504 GALLNVSGGSAG
+2504 LNLSGGLAG
-2516 GDAGTIALSA
+2516 GDAGSVGLSA
-2526 GRGVVLLDGTLKA
+2526 GRGVAVLGGALQA
-2539 DVAGGYRTGSFALTT
+2539 DVADGYRAGSFALTT
-2554 STLDDFGG
+2554 STLDDFGR
-2562 LNAKLNDWGF
+2562 LNARLNDWGF
-2572 SRRRDFAILDGD
+2572 SRSRDFAILDGD
-2584 VLLNGT
+2584 VLLDGT

-2604 ISVASDAVLGSDSAK
+2604 ITVAGDAIIGSDSPK
-2619 GGKILLASG
+2619 GGTILLASG
-2628 GDLIVADGARFD
+2628 GNLAVIDGARLD
-2640 VSAKGADQR
+2640 VSAKGAGQR
-2649 GGSLDL
+2649 GGSVDL
-2655 QVTVGGNID
+2655 QVAVGGSID
-2664 VGNASIDVSGK
+2664 VGAAAIDVSGK
-2675 GKGQGGDV
+2675 GDGQGGKV

-2692 DVAVSRWDADV
+2692 DVAVARWDADV

-2713 RVYDLDDADG
+2713 RVYELGDADG
-2723 DASNGHLAEIDTA
+2723 DASNGHMAEVDTA
-2736 LQQQVIA
+2736 LQQRVIA
-2743 DATAFMDA
+2743 DAAAFMDA

-2762 TGNAAFQL
+2762 AGNAAFQL

-2785 HNWNFKNARF
+2785 HNWNFKDARF
-2795 DDKGGVLTLRAG
+2795 DGKGGVLTLRAG

-2826 PDAVLPTDLPY
+2826 PDAVSPEGLPF
-2837 GWTPGA
+2837 GWTPGTV
-2843 APLPDAPASD
+2843 PLPDAPASD

-2875 LSTQTGSGGAIEVGG
+2875 LSTRTGSGGAIEVGG
-2890 LVRSGTGDINV
+2890 LVRTGTGDINV
-2901 AASGDLTYEKASLIN
+2901 AASGDLNYEAASLID
-2916 YQGSWNESDPAARIT
+2916 YQGSWNESDPATRIT
-2931 VPKGTP
+2931 VPAGTP
-2937 VADGTILKPTSYA
+2937 VVDGTILKPTSYA
-2950 SADGAGRTIY
+2950 SLDGAGRTIY

-2971 GTKVPA
+2971 GTKLPA

-2990 TVLTSD
+2990 TVLAAD
-2996 VTLTANTRFPGEVV
+2996 VTLTADTSFPGEVV

-3017 GSDLIWEIASN
+3017 GSDLVWEIASN
-3028 RSNDPSAPVQMR
+3028 RSSDPGAPVQQR
-3040 VPASIAG
+3040 LPVSIAG

-3056 VGGTGDVALLL
+3056 VGGQGDVALMLT
-3067 ADGRY
+3067 DGRY
-3072 IADNSSFGFED
+3072 IPDGSSFNFGD
-3083 VRPVE
+3083 VRQVE
-3088 MVNGAIYTVGIEDAP
+3088 MVNGAIYTVGVEDAP
-3103 VANYIDKTHVGFS
+3103 VANFADKTHVGFTS
-3116 SNNAPGI
+3116 SNTPGI

-3131 NGGDVNVNVGG
+3131 NGGDVRVNVGG
-3142 AITGA
+3142 SITGA

-3160 GATPT
+3160 GSTPT
-3165 TALFGYNYPGK
+3165 TALFGYSYAGQD
-3176 NPDALFNMEFA
+3176 PDALFNTEYV
-3187 QYQPDQTGQTA
+3187 QYQPDRTGQTA

-3216 DVSITSGG
+3216 DVNIVSGG

-3261 NVGQNMKGG
+3261 SVGQNMRGG

-3280 IDVAGSVIAT
+3280 IDVAGSVVAT
-3290 DQRTGIALALDNA
+3290 DQRTGVGRSFDNA
-3303 AYLQLAIDDAQ
+3303 AYLQLAIDDVQ

-3329 SMLGATSLP
+3329 SMLGVTRIP
-3338 LWLSGQYGSN
+3338 MWLGDRYESGAAQPG
-3348 GNEPSWLGYTADTS
+3348 WLGYTADTS

-3376 QSGANGGVNILPS
+3376 HGGNSGGVNVLPS

-3403 MKEKAGAR
+3403 VEGQANSR
-3411 VIVDMWHDTR
+3411 VMVDMWPDTR

-3434 AGNYD
+3434 PGSYD
-3439 GAGFII
+3439 SYGFTI

-3455 AINPGSNNFS
+3455 AINPGSSNFDV
-3465 SGLFQSTITQDPLNG
+3465 GLFQSTIMQDSLSGN
-3480 HWMFNQAGPGY
+3480 WMFNQTGPGF
-3491 GIDGPNVHSG
+3491 GIDGANVHSG

-3508 YAAQGDMIGWDEGYD
+3508 YAAQGDMIGWNEGNYD
-3523 INPNGGNGMH
+3523 IDPNGGNNMH
-3533 GGTFTFGHETRL
+3533 GGSFTFGHETRL
-3545 KAGGNIRMGDINFIT
+3545 KAGGDIRMGNITFIT

-3598 GRTEGSGIR
+3598 GRTEGAGIR

-3664 GDREGLTVSTD
+3664 GEREGLTVSTD

-3692 VNYMREMAGQEPIP
+3692 VNYMRELARREPIP
-3706 TEAFDEV
+3706 TEAPNEV

-3721 GKLVAEIDPAEY
+3721 GKLVAAIDPAEY
-3733 AEALAA
+3733 ADALAA
-3739 FKALDPVLQRPLA
+3739 FKALDPVLQKPLA
-3752 VRILN
+3752 IRILN

-3786 GYDAVGRLF
+3786 GYDAIGRLF
-3795 PGAQRKPGDTLAA
+3795 PGAQRKPGEALAE
-3808 GEHRWTGNIEIM
+3808 GEHSWTGNIEMM

-3827 SGGDVDLLAPGG
+3827 SGGDVDLVAPGG

-3862 GGGVNVVTYGD
+3862 GGGVNAVTYGD

-3914 FPINAWGQTNIQ
+3914 FPIDAWGQTKVQ

-3976 VEIRGLDNITV
+3976 IEIRGLDNITV

>member
-1 MLTPNFFNAPARK
+1 MLTPNRTTARIARK
-14 RIARLSRA
+14 RFNPLSRA
-22 ALAASVSISSLL
+22 ALAASVSITSLL
-34 VMASQPAIAQEA
+34 VMASQPAAAQEA
-46 GTLPGTQVL
+46 GTLPGTQIL

-70 GNNGLVMTIEQEQK
+70 GNTGLIMTIEQEQK

-91 RFDVGKNEEVHFQ
+91 RFDVGKNEEVHFK

-125 GKITAKGQVWLQN
+125 GKITARGQVWLQN

-169 GLLSGNGVIRGEA
+169 GLLSGNGVIRGET

-187 PSQNI
+187 PAQNI

-207 LGQAP
+207 LGTAP
-212 APVAGERP
+212 APVAGERT
-220 SIMDFL
+220 SVIDFL

-233 AILRAN
+233 AILRKN

-246 YNSGYGIDT
+246 FNAGYGLDT
-255 LSYYDAAKGRTVYF
+255 LSYYDASAGKYVYF
-269 VNPDFANVGL
+269 VDPAFANVGL
-279 GAVLESIIATIDVS
+279 GGVLESIIATIDVS
-293 KMGEYDYSNFTNISQ
+293 KMGDYKYSDFTNISQ

-327 SLRDEVAAQIKT
+327 TLRDEVAAQIKT

-366 VERGATLTA
+366 VERGATLTT

-393 SNAGKLTAHD
+393 SNAGKLQAHD
-403 GQVLLAAGEQVKL
+403 GQVLMAAGEQVKL
-416 SAGQTFTNSAR
+416 SAGQGFTNSAR

-451 CRPEARLEW
+451 CRPEARLLW

-465 DRADEVGMTAANSG
+465 ERAAAIGMTATNSG

-493 NVDQLGDIRV
+493 NVDQSGAIRV

-513 IVLQASHGFMISEY
+513 IVLQASHGFMISDY
-527 SVGGNYFAGKVTLGE
+527 SVGGNYFAGKVRLGE
-542 DSVTSI
+542 GSQTSI
-548 TPDTSDITGLAA
+548 TPDRSNITGLAA
-560 DSFAKGRVLIAGK
+560 DSFAKGRILIAGK
-573 DIVLEKNASVISR
+573 DIVLEKNSSVISR

-600 ERGGSSPGATDG
+600 ERGGSSPAATDG
-612 SVTEQRGDKGSFVMK
+612 SMMESRGDEGSFVMK
-627 SGALI
+627 SGARI
-632 DVSGLRDVERSVA
+632 DVSGLRDVQRSVA
-645 DNIFA
+645 DNIFT
-650 VEVRSNE
+650 VDVRSNE

-666 GILVGETVY
+666 GILVGEKVY
-675 VDRRDGAAIVDW
+675 VDRRNGAAIVDW

-699 QMSTKGGTVR
+699 QMSVGGGTVR
-709 IRASEYAVVE
+709 IRASEFAVVE
-719 DGATIDVSGGST
+719 NGAVIDVSGGST
-731 KYTDAEVTVTRLQ
+731 KYADAEVTVTRLQ
-744 DSFGRFHNISD
+744 DSFGRFHNIAD

-761 YVGISKAT
+761 YVGLSKAT

-780 AGAVELLSGS
+780 AGSVELLSGS

-797 RGDVVTGDRQ
+797 RGDVVAGDRQ
-807 VMAAL
+807 LMAAL
-812 GQIRAPRVPAGAVGA
+812 GQLRAPRVPAGAVGA
-827 SLVGTIGLPKAGSAA
+827 NLIRPIGMPKAGSAA
-842 LHRGGPEYSPWSS
+842 LHRGGPEYGAWSS
-855 TYSFIVADEKAFTGT
+855 NYSFVVADEKAFTGT
-870 LWTETENNGPF
+870 LWTETETNGPF
-881 IESDPMLLD
+881 VESDPLLLD
-890 PFAVGTSYG
+890 PFAVGTSHG
-899 DQSYDESDPLWMSKG
+899 DQSYDESQPLWTSKG
-914 TYENGQPRWI
+914 TYANGQPRWV
-924 SYVEDDFFS
+924 SYIEDDFFS
-933 GMGEVVFGYGS
+933 GMGDVVLGYGS

-964 FLTGSENGV
+964 FSTSSENGV
-973 GTVGNNV
+973 GRVGDHV
-980 SIIAPSGNIG
+980 SIIAPSGNIALG
-990 LAAANGMTIGSDVL
+990 AGSGMTIGDDIL

-1014 VDAPANAIRGYVD
+1014 VDAPADAIRGYVN
-1027 GGDISLLA
+1027 GGTIGLVGA
-1035 ATLTG
+1035 KLTG
-1040 DITLDAGGGG
+1040 DITLDAGGGS
-1050 WYQRVKP
+1050 WYQRVTP
-1057 GQNSQGQGA
+1057 GQYAQGQGN
-1066 STRFNE
+1066 STRFKE

-1082 GSIALGGGGQTVGAI
+1082 GKVELGGGGLTVGQI
-1097 LDVADIS
+1097 LDFADID
-1104 LGGLGGGGT
+1104 LGGLGGGGM
-1113 LSLLASGDVVVGPV
+1113 LSLLASGHVVVGPV

-1154 DTLTIASG
+1154 DTLTIAPG
-1162 ANLLFQTRNMRFR
+1162 ANLLFQTRNMRLR
-1175 GRAYDVASGSDLRD
+1175 GRAYDVATGTDLRE
-1189 VTDLTLLPPHLRQG
+1189 VTDLALLPPHLRQG
-1203 GSLQLFGDAI
+1203 GTLQLLGNAV
-1213 TIEAGALVE
+1213 TIKAGALVE
-1222 VDPLGSIVLDASQ
+1222 VDPLGKILIDSAQ
-1235 IRVDGTLRAHGGSIT
+1235 IRIDGTLRAHGGSIS
-1250 VGGTS
+1250 VGGTA
-1255 ASSIHLGNGSLLDA
+1255 ASNIHLGNGSLLDA

-1298 VSVDGSHVVMDAG
+1298 VSVRGAYVVMDAG
-1311 ATIDVS
+1311 AKIDVS
-1317 GASGLLSVLQPG
+1317 GSNGMLSILQPG
-1329 RYAVVKVNQVIG
+1329 RYAVVKVNEVIG
-1341 SDAGTIGLGADAGYL
+1341 SDAGAIDLVADGGYL
-1356 LGNLRGEAGSQ
+1356 LGNLRGEAGSA
-1367 YNYGGKLDIAGGFD
+1367 YNYGGKLSIAGGRD
-1381 GKLLLPEYTDWSTGE
+1381 GKLLLPGQTDWSTGNT
-1396 PGLQSI
+1396 GLQSI
-1402 LDNLQYAFYPE
+1402 LDNLQWSISPT
-1413 PTPEEPISLRQF
+1413 PTPENPVSLRDL
-1425 FADNYSWLAP
+1425 FANNYSWLEN
-1435 QLGFEPGEIEDIQIT
+1435 QLGFGPGDIEDVQIT
-1450 SIAEFTDF
+1450 SVAEFTEF
-1458 VRTVLSPL
+1458 VRTVLGPL
-1466 VKTNPSDADG
+1466 VMNDPSDIDG
-1476 ALVLDPDMTVVPD
+1476 ALVLDPDMTVAPN
-1489 VPPPSRYAFPDGY
+1489 VPPPSRYEFPAGY
-1502 EPADMAAFDRS
+1502 EPADMAAFDRA
-1513 MAFVLTALGG
+1513 MTFLLTAIGN
-1523 VQNPAELAR
+1523 VQHPAGLAR
-1532 GSRTTIGGNILRDM
+1532 GSRATVGANIMRDM

-1563 IDISSQRVLTVAGG
+1563 VDISSQRVLTVAGG
-1577 FNGTQD
+1577 FNGAHD

-1594 GGGGNG
+1594 ASGALG
-1600 FVPKDANSGTLTVSG
+1600 FTLKEAGAGTLTVSG
-1615 EMVEIAGKFEVGGFE
+1615 ETVEIAGKFEVGGFD
-1630 KVVIAAEGDMRGGFG
+1630 KVVIAAKGDMRGGYG
-1645 VVAGQPVPES
+1645 LLAGQPVPED
-1655 GEITPGIHTTGDLVL
+1655 GATTPGVYTTGDLIL

-1680 GVLRFDSDRSIRV
+1680 GVLRFEADRSIRV

-1698 SAAPL
+1698 RAAPL
-1703 SAGGTLILEA
+1703 SAGGLLVLEA
-1713 PKIEQAG
+1713 PRIEQAG
-1720 TLRAPFGEIRLTATG
+1720 TLRAPFGEIRLTAAG
-1735 YSVTG
+1735 YNVTD
-1740 EDGAETFVPGS
+1740 ESGAESFVPGS
-1751 VALLPGS
+1751 VTLLPGS

-1787 TTGPTELS
+1787 TNGPTELS

-1800 RVSLSGDIIDV
+1800 RVALSGDVINV

-1825 LGLEFVAGPLGQ
+1825 LGLEFVAGPMGQ
-1837 TNILDV
+1837 TNILDA

-1853 GNGIV
+1853 GNDII

-1866 PGTSSD
+1866 PGISRD
-1872 TVNGGTTPGH
+1872 IVDEAGTAGH

-1917 LSLAGDTP
+1917 ISVAGASPT
-1925 MTTEAR
+1925 TTEAR
-1931 RASDDSFVVLGR
+1931 KAADDSFIVLGR
-1943 RGVSGTG
+1943 RGVAGTG
-1950 IADQTLSTWK
+1950 ITDQTLSTWR
-1960 LTSGGDV
+1960 LTSGSDV

-2017 SLKLDGTILAGGAT
+2017 KLELDGTILAGGAK
-2031 GVTGARGGIVDITSD
+2031 GVKGARGGVVDITSD

-2062 YLVLDPS
+2062 YLVLDPN
-2069 KISNIAESILIG
+2069 KISNIAESLLIG
-2081 GVRRQGQS
+2081 GIRRQGQG
-2089 GLEVVTG
+2089 GLEIVTG

-2114 AENVVVRTDA
+2114 AENVVIRTNA
-2124 ANPLTGTELLFA
+2124 ANALTGTELLFA
-2136 ANNSVRVESGSV
+2136 ANQSVRVEGGAV
-2148 IRAVGDGTDAS
+2148 VRAQGDGADAA

-2167 PAYFNQQ
+2167 PAMFDQQ
-2174 GQLEAAA
+2174 GKLVAAA

-2196 ITVSRENVQSVAGDM
+2196 ITVSRQNVQSVAGDM
-2211 IVEAGAVLEAA
+2211 IVEAGAVLEAT

-2235 GNGAVIKAGAIT
+2235 GNGAVIKANAIT

-2260 GTEGLVFSGAT
+2260 GTDGLVFSGAT
-2271 LAGLTTADKLTLKSY
+2271 LAGLGMADKLTLKSY
-2286 STIDFYGDVSLDLTG
+2286 SSIDFYGDVALNLKG
-2301 SVALD
+2301 AAVLD
-2306 GAAFVSRGDTPGNVS
+2306 GAAFISRGDTPGRVN
-2321 ITAGR
+2321 ITAGT

-2333 AAAVDA
+2333 AAAIDA

-2347 LAGKNIVMGEGEVD
+2347 LGGTNIVMGEGKVD
-2361 LVFDATTMDAE
+2361 FAFDAVTMDAK
-2372 QRVVFAGLGESRY
+2372 QRMIFAGLGESRF
-2385 DGALTIRA
+2385 DGALTVRA

-2407 AAGAV
+2407 AAKTV
-2412 ELRGNGNTAALPAFA
+2412 ELRGNGSTAALPAFA

-2433 DFRGTDVL
+2433 DFRGTDILV
-2441 IDASIR
+2441 DAAIR

-2464 ASGAKIDVG
+2464 ASGARIDVG

-2493 TSVNGDTLVEE
+2493 TSVKGDTLVEA
-2504 GALLNVSGGSAG
+2504 GSLLNVSGGSAG
-2516 GDAGTIALSA
+2516 GDAGAVALSA
-2526 GRGVVLLDGTLKA
+2526 GRGVVVLDGALRA
-2539 DVAGGYRTGSFALTT
+2539 DVAGGYRAGRFALTT

-2562 LNAKLNDWGF
+2562 LNGRLNSWGF
-2572 SRRRDFAILDGD
+2572 SRSRDFAILDGD

-2604 ISVASDAVLGSDSAK
+2604 IRVASDAIIGSDSAK
-2619 GGKILLASG
+2619 GGTILLASG
-2628 GDLIVADGARFD
+2628 GDLTIADGARLD
-2640 VSAKGADQR
+2640 VSAKGAGQR
-2649 GGSLDL
+2649 GGSVDL
-2655 QVTVGGNID
+2655 QVAVGGNID
-2664 VGNASIDVSGK
+2664 VGNAAINVAGK
-2675 GKGQGGDV
+2675 GDGQGGKV

-2692 DVAVSRWDADV
+2692 DVAVARWQAHV

-2713 RVYDLDDADG
+2713 RVYDLGDADG
-2723 DASNGHLAEIDTA
+2723 NASNGHLAEIDTA

-2743 DATAFMDA
+2743 DATAFMGA

-2795 DDKGGVLTLRAG
+2795 DGKGGVLTLRAG

-2821 DGHAT
+2821 NGHAT
-2826 PDAVLPTDLPY
+2826 PDTITPDLPY
-2837 GWTPGA
+2837 GWTPGS
-2843 APLPDAPASD
+2843 APLPDTPASD

-2890 LVRSGTGDINV
+2890 LVRTGTGDINV
-2901 AASGDLTYEKASLIN
+2901 AASGDLTYETASLIS
-2916 YQGSWNESDPAARIT
+2916 YQGAWNNSSPATRIT
-2931 VPKGTP
+2931 VPAGTP
-2937 VADGTILKPTSYA
+2937 VADGTILKPTRYA
-2950 SADGAGRTIY
+2950 ARDGAERTIY

-2971 GTKVPA
+2971 GTKLPA

-2982 DGSVLAVD
+2982 DGSVLAAD
-2990 TVLTSD
+2990 TVLTAD
-2996 VTLTANTRFPGEVV
+2996 VTLTADTSFPGDVV

-3017 GSDLIWEIASN
+3017 GSDLVWEVASN
-3028 RSNDPSAPVQMR
+3028 QSNDPSAPVQQR
-3040 VPASIAG
+3040 LPVSIAG

-3056 VGGTGDVALLL
+3056 VGGTGDVALFL

-3072 IADNSSFGFED
+3072 IADESTFDFGD
-3083 VRPVE
+3083 TKQVE

-3103 VANYIDKTHVGFS
+3103 IANFTDKTHVGFEG
-3116 SNNAPGI
+3116 NNVPGI
-3123 IAHRSYMT
+3123 VAHRSYMT
-3131 NGGDVNVNVGG
+3131 KGGDVRVNVGG

-3147 GTILENYRWMVAS
+3147 GTILENYRWMAAS

-3165 TALFGYNYPGK
+3165 TALFGYDYTGK
-3176 NPDALFNMEFA
+3176 DPEALFNAEYA
-3187 QYQPDQTGQTA
+3187 QYQPDRTGQTA
-3198 LSLLADRFTQGIG
+3198 LSLLADRFNQGIG

-3234 TWVRVSGGTVDMPT
+3234 AWVRVSGGTVNMPA
-3248 KTLHLS
+3248 KTVHLS

-3270 LVQVGKGRAT
+3270 LVQVGKGRAA

-3290 DQRTGIALALDNA
+3290 DQTTGIGQSFDNA

-3329 SMLGATSLP
+3329 SMLGVTRLP
-3338 LWLSGQYGSN
+3338 MWLGARYSSGNAQ
-3348 GNEPSWLGYTADTS
+3348 PSWLGYTRDTS

-3376 QSGANGGVNILPS
+3376 QSGNNGGVNVLPS
-3389 QTALVATAGSINFG
+3389 QAAFVATAGSINFG
-3403 MKEKAGAR
+3403 MKEKGGSR
-3411 VIVDMWHDTR
+3411 VMVDMWPDTR
-3421 LDLLAQQNIQFRL
+3421 LDILAQKNVQFRL
-3434 AGNYD
+3434 AGSYD
-3439 GAGFII
+3439 GAGFTI

-3455 AINPGSNNFS
+3455 AINPGGSNFDA
-3465 SGLFQSTITQDPLNG
+3465 GLFQSVITRDSLSGN
-3480 HWMFNQAGPGY
+3480 WVFNQAGPGF

-3508 YAAQGDMIGWDEGYD
+3508 YAAQGDMIGWNEGNYD
-3523 INPNGGNGMH
+3523 YQPGNGMH

-3545 KAGGNIRMGDINFIT
+3545 KAGGDVRMGDITFIT

-3567 VIEAG
+3567 VIQAG

-3598 GRTEGSGIR
+3598 GRTEGAGIR

-3613 IVPTAAPL
+3613 RIPTAAPVN
-3621 SGGSISVLAGIDQ
+3621 GGSISVLAGIDQ

-3643 YYLDPENVAE
+3643 YYLDPKNVAE
-3653 APAWLRQYFVD
+3653 APIWLRQYFVE
-3664 GDREGLTVSTD
+3664 GDRAGLTVSTD

-3681 QTRTTVYAIEL
+3681 RTRTTVYAIEL
-3692 VNYMREMAGQEPIP
+3692 VNYMRQLAGKDLIPI
-3706 TEAFDEV
+3706 EAPDKV

-3721 GKLVAEIDPAEY
+3721 GKLAAAIDPAEY
-3733 AEALAA
+3733 AQALAA
-3739 FKALDPVLQRPLA
+3739 FKALDPVLQKPLA
-3752 VRILN
+3752 IRILN

-3795 PGAQRKPGDTLAA
+3795 PGAQRKPGEALAA
-3808 GEHRWTGNIEIM
+3808 GEHRWTGNIEMM

-3827 SGGDVDLLAPGG
+3827 SGGNVDLVAPGG

-3914 FPINAWGQTNIQ
+3914 FPIDAWGQTKVQ

-4000 SVGPLNLENFAQ
+4000 AVGPLNLENFAQ
-4012 SAEDD
+4012 SAEDE

-4050 DCVESATNRCPVD
+4050 DCVETPTNRCPVD